1 MENQENGETL
11 NHFLKAKILK
21 LFFPLAKN
29 TKYTVMYEQ
38 NTPTEL
44 FKEKKKKIIMFSL
57 VEKYQLSAAEK
68 GTKLG

>member
-44 FKEKKKKIIMFSL
+44 FKEKKKKDYYVFSSR
-57 VEKYQLSAAEK
+57 KIPTFCS
-68 GTKLG
+68 